1 MDKTKRLIVTALR
14 FKSFVAEFV
23 DKFLVSV
30 DTQEQWELDV
40 AVNKYSK
47 FLVACYNR
55 SYLTLNG

>member
-1 MDKTKRLIVTALR
+1 MDKTKRLILTALR

-40 AVNKYSK
+40 AVNKYS
-47 FLVACYNR
+47 
-55 SYLTLNG
+55 